1 MIHLFK
7 QEQLL
12 GVELPLRFTYPFC
25 YTPHPLCEIAAL
37 ETQKYIQKRDDWAD
51 ELKQGKMFGVLVV
64 QTPQKDIGFLAA
76 FSGLLC
82 GSNRHD
88 YFVPPVYDLL
98 SPDSFFKKEEK
109 KISSMSKQIEKM
121 KAKMLPYENKM
132 EAKLEQMRKKA
143 ETELLAFKEN
153 MNLAKEQRSRRRAE
167 GDLSEKE
174 KTELIRESQHM
185 SAEYK
190 RLDEKWKK
198 RINELQGALDF
209 FRMPITV
216 FEDERKQASYSL
228 QMKLFEQY
236 KLYNA
241 LGEKRNL
248 CDIFRETPQQIPPAG
263 TGECAAPKLLQYAY
277 NNGLKPLAMAEFW
290 WGDSPKSEVRIQG
303 NYYPS
308 CKQKCGPILAHML
321 KGLDVEP
328 NPLQQCDVEV
338 TEISVVYEDDW
349 LMVVNKPSGLLS
361 VPGKEDLPSVYDYI
375 KEKYPDIS
383 GPLLV
388 HRLDM
393 DTSGLLLV
401 AKNKEVHE
409 QLQNLFESRK
419 VKKRYIALLDGEL
432 PIESSSDGF
441 IRLPLSPDYT
451 NRPYQLVD
459 FKAGKPAV
467 TRYEVLGVEQIQIS
481 ETIHKITRIAYY
493 PQTGRTHQ
501 LRVHSAHPLG
511 MNLPILGDGIYGQRK
526 DRLYLHADKL
536 EFKHPI
542 TEKIVKIELPAPF

>member
-174 KTELIRESQHM
+174 NIEDSNFLRHYQV
-185 SAEYK
+185 
-190 RLDEKWKK
+190 
-198 RINELQGALDF
+198 
-209 FRMPITV
+209 TV
-216 FEDERKQASYSL
+216 FSRRA
-228 QMKLFEQY
+228 F
-236 KLYNA
+236 
-241 LGEKRNL
+241 
-248 CDIFRETPQQIPPAG
+248 T
-263 TGECAAPKLLQYAY
+263 
-277 NNGLKPLAMAEFW
+277 
-290 WGDSPKSEVRIQG
+290 VR
-303 NYYPS
+303 
-308 CKQKCGPILAHML
+308 L
-321 KGLDVEP
+321 
-328 NPLQQCDVEV
+328 
-338 TEISVVYEDDW
+338 T
-349 LMVVNKPSGLLS
+349 
-361 VPGKEDLPSVYDYI
+361 
-375 KEKYPDIS
+375 
-383 GPLLV
+383 
-388 HRLDM
+388 
-393 DTSGLLLV
+393 
-401 AKNKEVHE
+401 
-409 QLQNLFESRK
+409 
-419 VKKRYIALLDGEL
+419 
-432 PIESSSDGF
+432 
-441 IRLPLSPDYT
+441 
-451 NRPYQLVD
+451 
-459 FKAGKPAV
+459 
-467 TRYEVLGVEQIQIS
+467 
-481 ETIHKITRIAYY
+481 
-493 PQTGRTHQ
+493 
-501 LRVHSAHPLG
+501 
-511 MNLPILGDGIYGQRK
+511 
-526 DRLYLHADKL
+526 
-536 EFKHPI
+536 I
-542 TEKIVKIELPAPF
+542 TEKKPEYAVFLIAEDGWLTAYTGDRTAVYEELHIALRSQEVPQ